1 MINDI
6 INKIRS
12 GSSLNNNEQEF
23 LDHVINRPT
32 HKDYANLWLAGL
44 I

>member
-12 GSSLNNNEQEF
+12 GSNLDNHEQEF

-32 HKDYANLWLAGL
+32 HKDWASLYIAGL
-44 I
+44 V